1 MSLRTARARRPAS
14 TASLRLRATVW
25 RARRPAAVLCTALA
39 VAAAL
44 TALRPPGPATRAV
57 VVTTNDLAAGV
68 TLAAGDLALREL
80 PVRALPDRTVPDVA
94 AVTGSRLAVPL
105 PSGTVLVDGLVAGS
119 QHAGPPGTVVVPV
132 RFADTAVAD
141 LLTPGTVVDVV
152 ASTVGAAP
160 VTVAQDALVLP
171 GPGAQDEGGGLL
183 GGASGTTQSV
193 PVLLAVDPDHAVAL
207 SGAASTAGL
216 SAVIVE

>member
-14 TASLRLRATVW
+14 TASLRLRATMW
-25 RARRPAAVLCTALA
+25 RARRPVAILCAALA

-57 VVTTNDLAAGV
+57 VVTTTDLTAGA
-68 TLAAGDLALREL
+68 TLTAGDLALRDL
-80 PVRALPDRTVPDVA
+80 PVQALPDRTVDDLQ

-105 PSGTVLVDGLVAGS
+105 PAGAVLVDGLVAGS
-119 QHAGPPGTVVVPV
+119 QDAGPPGTVVVPV
-132 RFADTAVAD
+132 RFADSAVAD

-152 ASTVGAAP
+152 ASTVGAGPA
-160 VTVAQDALVLP
+160 TVAQDALVLP
-171 GPGAQDEGGGLL
+171 GPGAQDEGGLL
-183 GGASGTTQSV
+183 GGAPSTAQSA
-193 PVLLAVDPDHAVAL
+193 PVLLAVDPGQAVAL
-207 SGAASTAGL
+207 SGAASTSSL